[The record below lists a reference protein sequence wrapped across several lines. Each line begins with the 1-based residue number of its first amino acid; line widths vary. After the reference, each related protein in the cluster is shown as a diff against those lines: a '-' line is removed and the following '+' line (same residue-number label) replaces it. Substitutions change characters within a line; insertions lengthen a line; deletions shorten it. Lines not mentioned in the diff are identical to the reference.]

1 MYNFILLL
9 SALLLLAYLFIIY
22 IFIKGWNITPYFE
35 IKSTTGKPE
44 KISVVICCR
53 NESRHLPALIEALKA
68 QRCKQFELVWVNDHS
83 TDETLQIMEA
93 SVPFFEQVQII
104 NAKAKGKKLALKEGI
119 LASSCDLIVTTDA
132 DCIPGEFWLESISN
146 FHLQT
151 NADFLIC
158 PVKMTSGDSFF
169 TRLQQLEF
177 ATLVGTGMGAAG
189 AGMPIL
195 CNAANMAFTKQA
207 WLDSTADLHEE
218 EISGDDV
225 FLLLSIKKRNGKIAV
240 LKSREAMVVTG
251 YKKSLK
257 AFVNQRRRW
266 ASKSSKY
273 TDWQILTTG
282 AIVAGVNSL
291 LFALFVLAFFLP
303 QLWFVFLSV
312 FVIKFVTDNFFLQSI
327 QPVFLFKLKL
337 LEAFALSMV
346 YPIYVTTVGLSSLV
360 WKRKSW

>member
-1 MYNFILLL
+1 MFNLILLS
-9 SALLLLAYLFIIY
+9 SALLLLAYLFIIS
-22 IFIKGWNITPYFE
+22 IFIKGWNKIPYFE
-35 IKSTTGKPE
+35 IKSTSGSPD

-53 NESRHLPALIEALKA
+53 NEARHLPALIEALKV

-83 TDETLQIMEA
+83 TDETLQIMDA

-119 LASSCDLIVTTDA
+119 LASSGNLIVTTDA
-132 DCIPGEFWLESISN
+132 DCIPGEHWLESISN
-146 FHLQT
+146 FRQQT
-151 NADFLIC
+151 NADLLIC
-158 PVKMTSGDSFF
+158 PVKTPSGDSLF

-177 ATLVGTGMGAAG
+177 ATLVGTGMSAAG

-195 CNAANMAFTKQA
+195 CNAANMAFTKPA
-207 WLDSTADLHEE
+207 WLDSIADLHEE
-218 EISGDDV
+218 EISGDDI

-251 YKKSLK
+251 YKKNLK

-282 AIVAGVNSL
+282 AVVAAVSFILFL
-291 LFALFVLAFFLP
+291 LFVSAIFFT
-303 QLWFVFLSV
+303 QLWPVFLSV
-312 FVIKFVTDNFFLQSI
+312 FLVKFIADYHFLSI
-327 QPVFLFKLKL
+327 IRSCFLFQLKVFDV
-337 LEAFALSMV
+337 FALSLV

-360 WKRKSW
+360 WKRKNW